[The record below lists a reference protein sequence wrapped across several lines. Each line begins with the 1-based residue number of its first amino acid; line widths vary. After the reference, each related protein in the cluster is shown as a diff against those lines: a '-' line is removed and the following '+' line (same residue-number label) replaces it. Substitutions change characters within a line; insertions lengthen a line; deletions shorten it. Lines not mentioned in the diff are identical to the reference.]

1 VVRCAPFIVLGALIG
16 ARASANE
23 PPSGPTP
30 ADKPASATPAPD
42 AAPSTS
48 VAVPPA
54 TAPAPPPPSPPTLRP
69 AAGIPA
75 AAPGLTATM
84 PAAGAPPAPAAGSPP
99 PSAPPSKP
107 RYFYF
112 GRDYGSQALY
122 GPLWVFVNRGY
133 DVLQD
138 HVAGRN
144 IFTFD
149 YRTNGHNVAEN
160 ILHPIPAISND
171 GWKTFFTEEIFPL
184 SFTQSTARWTP
195 NYSLHL
201 IGGGMTYTSLREW
214 FEDYHVPA
222 PRVFSA
228 VTLMAAA
235 FVNESLENKGVV
247 GFNTDCIADIYF
259 FDIGGI
265 ILFSFDWPNRFFS
278 RQIVIADWSQQPSL
292 TLPNGELHNVGNYF
306 AAKWALPFYRRL
318 SLFAWYGEATT
329 IGLSFALDDQYAL
342 SASAGGAAIH
352 LVNQSTNTVQN
363 TVDFAPTAAVFLD
376 RNNSLLA
383 SLQVTN
389 VDDYFIHFNIY
400 PHAITARGPAV
411 GVWGV
416 VDKRARVAAGFAIGR
431 PFGIG
436 GGWSGL

>member
-1 VVRCAPFIVLGALIG
+1 MSCGQFEKSSRTGWRCGRRPFGIIGIVGLLSAVLGLAGGAL
-16 ARASANE
+16 RAEEVSPS
-23 PPSGPTP
+23 PPESPLP
-30 ADKPASATPAPD
+30 QAPD
-42 AAPSTS
+42 PAAPRLVPSLAPPL
-48 VAVPPA
+48 AVPPA
-54 TAPAPPPPSPPTLRP
+54 
-69 AAGIPA
+69 
-75 AAPGLTATM
+75 
-84 PAAGAPPAPAAGSPP
+84 PPA
-99 PSAPPSKP
+99 KP

-112 GRDYGSQALY
+112 GYDYGSQALY

-149 YRTNGHNVAEN
+149 YRTNLGNVARN
-160 ILHPIPAISND
+160 IANPFPAISAD
-171 GWKTFFTEEIFPL
+171 GWKTFLTEEIFPL

-201 IGGGMTYTSLREW
+201 IGGGMTYTSLKEW
-214 FEDYHVPA
+214 FEDYGVPA

-228 VTLMAAA
+228 ATIMASA
-235 FVNESLENKGVV
+235 FINESLENKGFV
-247 GFNTDCIADIYF
+247 GFNTDCIADIWV

-265 ILFSFDWPNRFFS
+265 ILFSFDWANRFFS
-278 RQIVIADWSQQPSL
+278 QQVVIADWSLQPSF

-329 IGLSFALDDQYAL
+329 GGLSFALDDDYSL
-342 SASAGGAAIH
+342 SASAGGAVIH
-352 LVNQSTNTVQN
+352 LTNAATQSVENVVNFV
-363 TVDFAPTAAVFLD
+363 PTGAIFLD
-376 RNNSLLA
+376 RHNSLLA
-383 SLQVTN
+383 SLQITN

-400 PHAITARGPAV
+400 PHALTERGPAV

-436 GGWSGL
+436 GGWSSL

>member
-1 VVRCAPFIVLGALIG
+1 MVFALAG
-16 ARASANE
+16 NLALAE
-23 PPSGPTP
+23 
-30 ADKPASATPAPD
+30 D
-42 AAPSTS
+42 APS
-48 VAVPPA
+48 PDG
-54 TAPAPPPPSPPTLRP
+54 APPPALSLPPPALSLSPPASGLSPPPTPPTAGPP
-69 AAGIPA
+69 A
-75 AAPGLTATM
+75 
-84 PAAGAPPAPAAGSPP
+84 APPAPPAR
-99 PSAPPSKP
+99 P

-112 GRDYGSQALY
+112 GRDYGSEALY

-149 YRTNGHNVAEN
+149 YRTNLGNVARN
-160 ILHPIPAISND
+160 IANPFPAISAD
-171 GWKTFFTEEIFPL
+171 GWKTFLTEEIFPL

-214 FEDYHVPA
+214 FEDYGVPA

-228 VTLMAAA
+228 VTLMASA
-235 FVNESLENKGVV
+235 FVNESLENKGFV
-247 GFNTDCIADIYF
+247 GFNTDCIADIWV

-278 RQIVIADWSQQPSL
+278 HTIVIADWSLQPSF

-329 IGLSFALDDQYAL
+329 GGLSFALNDEYSL
-342 SASAGGAAIH
+342 SASAGGAVIH
-352 LVNQSTNTVQN
+352 ITNTATHSVEN
-363 TVDFAPTAAVFLD
+363 VVNFVPTGAIFLD
-376 RNNSLLA
+376 RHNSLLA
-383 SLQVTN
+383 SLQITN

-400 PHAITARGPAV
+400 PHAFTDRGPAV

-436 GGWSGL
+436 GGWSSL

>member
-1 VVRCAPFIVLGALIG
+1 MPSLRFRRGAALALLAIAG
-16 ARASANE
+16 RSARADQ
-23 PPSGPTP
+23 PPPEAPPPAATAPTLDLSP
-30 ADKPASATPAPD
+30 HPSDAAPPPTVSPPPVGATPATT
-42 AAPSTS
+42 AP
-48 VAVPPA
+48 AGNLA
-54 TAPAPPPPSPPTLRP
+54 TAPASPP
-69 AAGIPA
+69 
-75 AAPGLTATM
+75 
-84 PAAGAPPAPAAGSPP
+84 
-99 PSAPPSKP
+99 P
-107 RYFYF
+107 RYFYH
-112 GRDYGSQALY
+112 GRDYGSEALY
-122 GPLWVFVNRGY
+122 GPLWVFMNRGY

-144 IFTFD
+144 IFDFD
-149 YRTNGHNVAEN
+149 YRTNTGNVVHN

-184 SFTQSTARWTP
+184 SYTQSTARWTP

-214 FEDYHVPA
+214 FEDYHAPL
-222 PRVFSA
+222 PRVFA
-228 VTLMAAA
+228 AMTLMSAAL
-235 FVNESLENKGVV
+235 VNESLENKGIV

-259 FDIGGI
+259 FDLGGI
-265 ILFSFDWPNRFFS
+265 LLFSFDWPNRFFS
-278 RQIVIADWSQQPSL
+278 QEIVIADWSQQPSF
-292 TLPNGELHNVGNYF
+292 TLPNGDLHNVGNYF

-318 SLFAWYGEATT
+318 SLFAWFGEATT
-329 IGLSFALDDQYAL
+329 GGLSFALDDQYSI

-363 TVDFAPTAAVFLD
+363 VVDFVPTGALFLD

-389 VDDYFIHFNIY
+389 VDDYFIHLNLY
-400 PHAITARGPAV
+400 PHAVTSRGPPI
-411 GVWGV
+411 GVWAV

-436 GGWSGL
+436 AGWSGL

>member
-1 VVRCAPFIVLGALIG
+1 MRTSIVAGLSALALVSAAG
-16 ARASANE
+16 TARADE
-23 PPSGPTP
+23 PPAVAPPLLVLPAAPGSPVP
-30 ADKPASATPAPD
+30 ADPQ
-42 AAPSTS
+42 
-48 VAVPPA
+48 
-54 TAPAPPPPSPPTLRP
+54 APPL
-69 AAGIPA
+69 PA
-75 AAPGLTATM
+75 AAPNLVAAPPPLSLSPPALVP
-84 PAAGAPPAPAAGSPP
+84 PAAMPPA
-99 PSAPPSKP
+99 KP
-107 RYFYF
+107 RYFYQ
-112 GRDYGSQALY
+112 GLDYGSQALY

-149 YRTNGHNVAEN
+149 YRTNLGNVARN
-160 ILHPIPAISND
+160 IANPFPAIAAD
-171 GWKTFFTEEIFPL
+171 GWKTFLTEEIFPL
-184 SFTQSTARWTP
+184 SFTSTTARWTP

-201 IGGGMTYTSLREW
+201 IGGGMTFTSLREW
-214 FEDYHVPA
+214 FEDYGVPA

-228 VTLMAAA
+228 VTLMASA
-235 FVNESLENKGVV
+235 FVNESLENKGFV
-247 GFNTDCIADIYF
+247 GFNTDCIADIWV

-278 RQIVIADWSQQPSL
+278 EQIIIADWSLQPSF

-329 IGLSFALDDQYAL
+329 AGLSFAVNDEYAI

-352 LVNQSTNTVQN
+352 IVNQSTKSVENV
-363 TVDFAPTAAVFLD
+363 VSFVPTGAIFLD
-376 RNNSLLA
+376 RRNSLLA

-400 PHAITARGPAV
+400 PHAISDRGPPV

-416 VDKRARVAAGFAIGR
+416 VDKRARVALGFAIGR

-436 GGWSGL
+436 GGWSSL

>member
-1 VVRCAPFIVLGALIG
+1 MPATPIGRSARSGRRRAARTGLLGALLWALLALPG
-16 ARASANE
+16 NSALAE
-23 PPSGPTP
+23 AP
-30 ADKPASATPAPD
+30 A
-42 AAPSTS
+42 
-48 VAVPPA
+48 A
-54 TAPAPPPPSPPTLRP
+54 TAPENGELPAASPPPPSPPPLASQQKP
-69 AAGIPA
+69 S
-75 AAPGLTATM
+75 L
-84 PAAGAPPAPAAGSPP
+84 SPP
-99 PSAPPSKP
+99 FVPPLAVAPTVPVKP

-112 GRDYGSQALY
+112 GRDYGSEALY

-149 YRTNGHNVAEN
+149 YRTNGANVARN
-160 ILHPIPAISND
+160 VANPFPAIAAD
-171 GWKTFFTEEIFPL
+171 GWKTFLTEEIFPL

-214 FEDYHVPA
+214 FEDYGVPA

-228 VTLMAAA
+228 VTLMASA

-247 GFNTDCIADIYF
+247 GFNTDCIADVWF

-278 RQIVIADWSQQPSL
+278 HTVVIADWSLQPSF

-306 AAKWALPFYRRL
+306 SAKWALPFYRRL

-329 IGLSFALDDQYAL
+329 AGLSFALNDEYSL

-352 LVNQSTNTVQN
+352 ITNTATNSVEN
-363 TVDFAPTAAVFLD
+363 VVSFVPTGAIFLD
-376 RNNSLLA
+376 RHNSLLA
-383 SLQVTN
+383 SLQITN

-400 PHAITARGPAV
+400 PHAFTDRGPAV

-436 GGWSGL
+436 GGWSSL

>member
-1 VVRCAPFIVLGALIG
+1 MAFASGGNHAL
-16 ARASANE
+16 AEEDA
-23 PPSGPTP
+23 
-30 ADKPASATPAPD
+30 PASSLENEGPPPASNLPPAPVN
-42 AAPSTS
+42 PSLPL
-48 VAVPPA
+48 VPP
-54 TAPAPPPPSPPTLRP
+54 PAPPLVPPLASP
-69 AAGIPA
+69 
-75 AAPGLTATM
+75 APPLV
-84 PAAGAPPAPAAGSPP
+84 PPLAPPAPSLVPP
-99 PSAPPSKP
+99 AKP

-112 GRDYGSQALY
+112 GRDYGSEALY

-149 YRTNGHNVAEN
+149 YRTNMGNVARN
-160 ILHPIPAISND
+160 VANPFPAIAAD
-171 GWKTFFTEEIFPL
+171 GWKTFLTEEIFPL
-184 SFTQSTARWTP
+184 GYTQSTARWTP

-201 IGGGMTYTSLREW
+201 IGGGMTFTSLREW

-222 PRVFSA
+222 PWVFSA
-228 VTLMAAA
+228 VTVMASA

-247 GFNTDCIADIYF
+247 GFNTDCIADIWV
-259 FDIGGI
+259 FDIGGM
-265 ILFSFDWPNRFFS
+265 ILFSFDWPNQFFS
-278 RQIVIADWSQQPSL
+278 HTVVIADWSLQPSF

-306 AAKWALPFYRRL
+306 SAKWALPFYRRL

-329 IGLSFALDDQYAL
+329 GGLSFALNDEYSL

-352 LVNQSTNTVQN
+352 LTNTSTHSVEN
-363 TVDFAPTAAVFLD
+363 VVDFVPTGAIFLD
-376 RNNSLLA
+376 RHNSLLA
-383 SLQVTN
+383 SLQITN

-400 PHAITARGPAV
+400 PHAFTNRGPAV

-416 VDKRARVAAGFAIGR
+416 VDKRARVAAGIAIGR

-436 GGWSGL
+436 GGWSSL